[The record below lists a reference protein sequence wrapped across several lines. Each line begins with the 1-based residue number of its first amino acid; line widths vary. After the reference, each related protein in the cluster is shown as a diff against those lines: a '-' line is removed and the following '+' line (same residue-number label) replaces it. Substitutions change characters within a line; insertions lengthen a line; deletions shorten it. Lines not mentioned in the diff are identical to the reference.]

1 MFLAGRGGSERG
13 TRLASA
19 VVRAAAA
26 HQHDGLP
33 LRLLR
38 QNRALKRLGVL
49 YDVVIARKGQ
59 ELPLPL
65 TMTQASSSLAKA
77 RPVLARA
84 KGGRLTHSELFWPA
98 FCVALLP
105 IRFAGLR

>member
-1 MFLAGRGGSERG
+1 VFLARRGGSERG

-19 VVRAAAA
+19 VARAAAA

-49 YDVVIARKGQ
+49 YDVVIARKGRSCQ
-59 ELPLPL
+59 S
-65 TMTQASSSLAKA
+65 ADDD
-77 RPVLARA
+77 
-84 KGGRLTHSELFWPA
+84 
-98 FCVALLP
+98 
-105 IRFAGLR
+105 AGEQ